1 MTLDDRNSTILQNN
15 DQWRLII
22 GNINSFPGSEGGMNK
37 YKLKHFKKLVTGKES
52 DIIILS
58 EHNKNLSKINHHNK
72 PSEMIKK

>member
-37 YKLKHFKKLVTGKES
+37 YKLKRFKKLVTGKES

-58 EHNKNLSKINHHNK
+58 EHNKNLSKISIIISHQK
-72 PSEMIKK
+72 